1 MPLGVLVE
9 RREHD
14 WEYDFDIV
22 ADQIAEVLVV
32 PEIKGSFG
40 NLEVRAGDGFSQLVE
55 QRLLNL
61 SKLSRVHDFKNVL
74 YFVEE
79 HDLLCAVDFGPIAQ

>member
-32 PEIKGSFG
+32 PKVECPFG
-40 NLEVRAGDGFSQLVE
+40 NLEVRACNRLGQLVE
-55 QRLLNL
+55 EGLLDFGEL
-61 SKLSRVHDFKNVL
+61 GWIHDLEDIFN
-74 YFVEE
+74 FVEE